1 MGKESLVKNQ
11 KVSKYY
17 ANDCLQK
24 FILLFMLLSATPVV
38 KNSHNYARIYL
49 IVLKIVLKQT
59 RDSFNIK
66 FRPQWKDRKSSYQQR
81 QILALFYKL
90 IALILGKTAWKAL
103 ELPKLSKKLSL
114 KGSGRVRSKIIFP
127 ETIIHKAFETSFH
140 VKWRTTSKVWFLFLS
155 VFC

>member
-1 MGKESLVKNQ
+1 
-11 KVSKYY
+11 
-17 ANDCLQK
+17 
-24 FILLFMLLSATPVV
+24 MLLLTTPVV

-114 KGSGRVRSKIIFP
+114 KGLGELEAK
-127 ETIIHKAFETSFH
+127 
-140 VKWRTTSKVWFLFLS
+140 
-155 VFC
+155 